1 MLYKVVLIGVAGSA
15 GALARY
21 GMAGL
26 VQRLGGS
33 ELPWG
38 TLAVNALGCFLAG
51 AFWAFSENHLD
62 VSSTAR
68 TAVLVG
74 FMGAFTTFST
84 FMFETNALARD
95 GEWIFAA
102 GNVLVHIVLGCML
115 VFLGMAVGRYV

>member
-1 MLYKVVLIGVAGSA
+1 MVYKIVLIGVAGSA

-21 GMAGL
+21 GLAGL
-26 VQRLGGS
+26 VQRMGGG

-51 AFWAFSENHLD
+51 TFWVFAENHLD
-62 VSSTAR
+62 VSNTVR

-84 FMFETNALARD
+84 FMFETNALVRD
-95 GEWIFAA
+95 GEWVFAV
-102 GNVLVHIVLGCML
+102 GNVLLHIVLGCAL
-115 VFLGMAVGRYV
+115 VFIGMAVGRYI